1 VGKGN
6 RRWYWLFLAAGTLFC
21 LLYFLTAKYVQ
32 HWHSCADNATVTSTF
47 VSACWLLLHAV
58 YPPVLSLN

>member
-32 HWHSCADNATVTSTF
+32 HWHSCADNAAVTATF
-47 VSACWLLLHAV
+47 VSA
-58 YPPVLSLN
+58 